1 MGRRTIKKPADYEQ
15 KKDRFVLEVEEGVVL
30 DFVKIFGNK
39 NPVQIEI
46 GSGKGEFI
54 SQKCRENRDVNFI
67 GIELDP
73 HRITSIMK
81 KLDLETD
88 FNVRLLNRYVNK
100 EIIKVIPPYSIPVIY
115 IQHPDPWPKHR
126 HFKYRLINQAFID
139 ALNLM
144 LLPAGRVEIATDHPA
159 YSEWIIEHFSQR
171 EDFQALFENGFTF
184 EKQAGHIETYF
195 EEVKRAEGF
204 EPRFMFYK
212 KLTNREVI

>member
-1 MGRRTIKKPADYEQ
+1 MGRRTVRKPADYEQ
-15 KKDRFVLEVEEGVVL
+15 RKDKFLLNVEEYIVL
-30 DFVKIFGNK
+30 DFAKIFANN
-39 NPVQIEI
+39 NPVHIEI

-54 SQKCRENRDVNFI
+54 SQKCRENRDINFV
-67 GIELDP
+67 GIELNP

-81 KLDLETD
+81 KLDLEED
-88 FNVRLLNRYVNK
+88 INVRLLNHYVDK
-100 EIIKVIPPYSIPVIY
+100 EITKVISKNSVPVIY
-115 IQHPDPWPKHR
+115 IQHPDPWPKRR

-144 LLPAGRVEIATDHPA
+144 LQAGGRVEIATDHPGYA
-159 YSEWIIEHFSQR
+159 EWIIEQFNER
-171 EDFQALFENGFTF
+171 KDFQSLFENGFTF

-212 KLTNREVI
+212 KVN